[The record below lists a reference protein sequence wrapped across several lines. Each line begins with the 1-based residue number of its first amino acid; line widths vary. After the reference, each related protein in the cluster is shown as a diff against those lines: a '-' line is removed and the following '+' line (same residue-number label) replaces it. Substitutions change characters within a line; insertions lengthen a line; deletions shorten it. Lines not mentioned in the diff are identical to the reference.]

1 MPARSIK
8 IMERVIGEG
17 HQAVCGMQ
25 MSEDD
30 LFPMECP
37 RCHYVVTWFPRQAGF
52 ATALGMYTKCHEMT
66 ERLDLSPE
74 DRGRYCDEPRHCG
87 AMRDAWVR
95 IMREKMP
102 SNS

>member
-1 MPARSIK
+1 
-8 IMERVIGEG
+8 
-17 HQAVCGMQ
+17 MQ

-52 ATALGMYTKCHEMT
+52 ATALGMYTKCHELT

-74 DRGRYCDEPRHCG
+74 DRERYRDEPRHCG

-95 IMREKMP
+95 VMRERMP
-102 SNS
+102 PNS